1 MVEAQAPAAA
11 MAPDVLIIGAG
22 IGGLTLALSLHR
34 AGIPARVVEAV
45 PSIRPLG
52 VGINVLPHAV
62 RELTELGLAEKLEAR
77 AIRTKE
83 LIYTNKFGQEIW
95 REARGQDAGY
105 SWPQFSVHR
114 GRLQM
119 LLFETVVER
128 LGAGAVRTD
137 AELVGFEQD
146 EAGVTAHFR
155 RRSDGAALPPER
167 ASIMIGADGIHSAV
181 RAQYYP
187 NEGAP
192 KWNGAVLWRA
202 TSEAAP
208 YLSGRS
214 MIMAGHQDQKF
225 VCYPISPEAAA
236 RGRSEVNWIAELRFP
251 NDTPWNREDWNR
263 PGKIEDFLPQFESW
277 NFGWLDVPG
286 LIRSANAI
294 YEFPMVDRDPVARW
308 SFGRVT
314 LMGDAAH
321 AMYPIGSNGAS
332 QAIIDARVLAHR
344 LATIAD
350 PVAALQAYEAE
361 RLPATSRIVLA
372 NRANGPE
379 RVMQHVEERAPKG
392 YAKLDDIISRS
403 ELEAVAKDY
412 KLIAGFDKDVLN
424 NRPSLDARYGGR

>member
-1 MVEAQAPAAA
+1 MAGSQ
-11 MAPDVLIIGAG
+11 APDVLIVGAG

-34 AGIPARVVEAV
+34 AGIPARLVEAV

-62 RELTELGLAEKLEAR
+62 RELTELGLADRLEAR

-95 REARGQDAGY
+95 REARGLDAGY
-105 SWPQFSVHR
+105 NWPQFSVHR
-114 GRLQM
+114 GALQM
-119 LLFETVVER
+119 LLFDAVRER
-128 LGAGAVRTD
+128 LGADAVQTD
-137 AELVGFEQD
+137 TELLGFEQD
-146 EAGVTAHFR
+146 ATGVTVRLR
-155 RRSDGAALPPER
+155 RRSDGAALPAQR
-167 ASIMIGADGIHSAV
+167 CALLIGADGIHSAV
-181 RAQYYP
+181 RAAFYP
-187 NEGAP
+187 DEGAP

-202 TSEAAP
+202 TTEATP

-225 VCYPISPEAAA
+225 VCYPIDPEAAG
-236 RGRSEVNWIAELRFP
+236 RGRSVVNWIAELRYP

-263 PGKIEDFLPQFESW
+263 PGRIEDFLPRFESW

-286 LIRSANAI
+286 LIRGAQAI
-294 YEFPMVDRDPVARW
+294 YEFPMVDRDPVEHW
-308 SFGRVT
+308 SFDRVT
-314 LMGDAAH
+314 LLGDAAH

-344 LATIAD
+344 LATIHD
-350 PVAALQAYEAE
+350 PLAALRAYEAE
-361 RLPATSRIVLA
+361 RLPATARIVLA

-379 RVMQHVEERAPKG
+379 RVMQYVEERAPKG

-403 ELEAVAKDY
+403 ELEASAKDY
-412 KLIAGFDKDVLN
+412 KLIAGFDKDALN
-424 NRPSLDARYGGR
+424 TRASLDARYGAV

>member
-1 MVEAQAPAAA
+1 MAAR
-11 MAPDVLIIGAG
+11 APDVLIIGAG

-105 SWPQFSVHR
+105 NWPQFSVHR
-114 GRLQM
+114 GQLQM
-119 LLFETVVER
+119 LLYETVIER
-128 LGAGAVRTD
+128 LGAGAVRSD

-146 EAGVTAHFR
+146 AAGVTAHFR

-167 ASIMIGADGIHSAV
+167 AAIMIGADGIHSAV
-181 RAQYYP
+181 RARYYP
-187 NEGAP
+187 DEGAP

-225 VCYPISPEAAA
+225 VCYPIDPEAAA
-236 RGRSEVNWIAELRFP
+236 RGRSVVNWIAELRFP
-251 NDTPWNREDWNR
+251 NDMPWNREDWNR
-263 PGKIEDFLPQFESW
+263 PGKIEDFLPKFESW

-286 LIRSANAI
+286 LIRSASAI

-308 SFGRVT
+308 SFDRVT
-314 LMGDAAH
+314 LIGDAAH

-344 LATIAD
+344 LATQPD
-350 PVAALQAYEAE
+350 PVAALRAYEEE

-424 NRPSLDARYGGR
+424 NRPSLDARFGG

>member
-1 MVEAQAPAAA
+1 MAARAPE
-11 MAPDVLIIGAG
+11 VLIIGAG

-62 RELTELGLAEKLEAR
+62 RELTELGLAEKLEAS

-105 SWPQFSVHR
+105 NWPQFSVHR

-128 LGAGAVRTD
+128 LGAGAVRSDT
-137 AELVGFEQD
+137 ELVGFEQD
-146 EAGVTAHFR
+146 AAGVTAHFR
-155 RRSDGAALPPER
+155 RRSDGAALPPEH
-167 ASIMIGADGIHSAV
+167 AAIMIGADGIHSAV
-181 RAQYYP
+181 RARYYP
-187 NEGAP
+187 DEGAP

-225 VCYPISPEAAA
+225 VCYPIDPEAAA
-236 RGRSEVNWIAELRFP
+236 RGRSVVNWIAELRFP

-263 PGKIEDFLPQFESW
+263 PGKIEDFLPKFESW

-286 LIRSANAI
+286 LIRSAQAI

-308 SFGRVT
+308 SFERVT
-314 LMGDAAH
+314 LIGDAAH

-344 LATIAD
+344 LATQSD
-350 PVAALQAYEAE
+350 PVAALRAYEEE

-424 NRPSLDARYGGR
+424 NRPSLDARFAG